1 MVDIDELLEQ
11 LNDEQIK
18 PVLQTEGAVLVLAGA
33 GSGKTR
39 VLTTRIAYL
48 VEELGVPTSA
58 ILAITFTN
66 KAANEMKERL
76 GNITDVSRAW
86 VCTIHSMCVRII
98 RSYAEEI
105 GIGANFSIYSEAER
119 NNIIK
124 KSFQECDFDDEKLLK
139 DVKYHIANAKML
151 GYEPERYVEEYA
163 GEPNIDDICKVYAR
177 YQKHLKENNALDFDD
192 LLNETRNLLRRSK
205 EAREYLGGQF
215 RYILVDEFQDTNEVQ
230 YEIIKLL
237 ASVHGNLFA
246 VGDDDQSIYG
256 WRGAKIENI
265 LHFEK
270 DFKGARVFKLERNYR
285 STKRILQLANTVI
298 KNNGRRKDKTLWT
311 ENDEGAPAKVFEAE
325 EESGE
330 ARYIAQTMAGLMRQ
344 GYKYSDFAVLM
355 RINALTRSFE
365 QEFTGDGISYKVFG
379 GFKFFER
386 KEIKDL
392 LAYLR
397 LINNPLDSEAA
408 LRIINFPKR
417 GIGAKTVETLQNY
430 AYETEGSI
438 YDALLDLDEIGF
450 SGGVKEK
457 LVGFR
462 DLVKKW
468 IIESQDIAVNDL
480 VRNIVADTGMREAYA
495 DDSDESINK
504 RANIEEFIN
513 SVDEYCKLNQG
524 ATLTDYLNQVTLS
537 SDTDEMDDGNY
548 VTLATVHAVKGLEF
562 KVVFVCGME
571 ENIMPIS
578 RAVGND
584 EDLEEERRLAYV
596 AITRAKD
603 RLYLTRSKS
612 RYLYGKREPTVR
624 SRFLK
629 ELASELDLP
638 KEQRPAP
645 FGYSGWDDPESY
657 GNSAYGGGRYAS
669 NDGFGGRRTSYGG
682 GYGEDYGRGNSS
694 VTRTTWKGNA
704 YGNSYGN
711 AYGGTCGKQREAT
724 PKKSGFVFGGAG
736 KANAPTASKDLSGFS
751 IGKKVSHP
759 KFGKGTIVGMRG
771 AGSNMILDVAFE
783 GLGIKQLS
791 ATLAPLTML

>member
-1 MVDIDELLEQ
+1 MIEIDELLEK

-18 PVLQTEGAVLVLAGA
+18 PVLQTEGPVLVLAGA

-48 VEELGVPTSA
+48 VEEKRVPADA

-76 GNITDVSRAW
+76 GNIMDVSRAW

-98 RSYAEEI
+98 RTFAKEM
-105 GIGANFSIYSEAER
+105 GIGSNFSIYSETER

-139 DVKYHIANAKML
+139 TVKFHIANAKML
-151 GYEPERYVEEYA
+151 GFEPDRYAEEYA
-163 GEPNIDDICKVYAR
+163 GEREIDEICKVYAR

-192 LLNETRNLLRRSK
+192 LLNETRNLLRSNE
-205 EAREYLGGQF
+205 EARDYLSSQF
-215 RYILVDEFQDTNEVQ
+215 RYILVDEFQDTNAVQ

-237 ASVHGNLFA
+237 ASEHKNLFV

-270 DFKGARVFKLERNYR
+270 DFKGAKVFKLERNYR
-285 STKRILQLANTVI
+285 STKHILKLANTVI

-325 EESGE
+325 EEGGE

-344 GYKYSDFAVLM
+344 GYKFSDFAVLM

-365 QEFTGDGISYKVFG
+365 QEFTGDGIPYKVFG

-430 AYETEGSI
+430 AYQTEGSI
-438 YDALLDLDEIGF
+438 YDALLDVDEIGF
-450 SGGVKEK
+450 SGGTREK
-457 LVGFR
+457 LVGFC
-462 DLVKKW
+462 DLIKKW
-468 IIESQDIAVNDL
+468 IIESQDIPVNDL
-480 VRNIVADTGMREAYA
+480 VKNIVADTQMREAYA

-504 RANIEEFIN
+504 RANIDEFIN
-513 SVDEYCKLNQG
+513 SVEEYCKLNQG

-537 SDTDEMDDGNY
+537 SDTDDMDDGNY
-548 VTLATVHAVKGLEF
+548 VTLATVHSVKGLEF
-562 KVVFVCGME
+562 RVVFVCGME

-578 RAVGND
+578 RAVDND
-584 EDLEEERRLAYV
+584 DDLEEERRLMYV
-596 AITRAKD
+596 AITRAKE
-603 RLYLTRSKS
+603 RLYLTRSRS
-612 RYLYGKREPTVR
+612 RYLYGRREPTMR

-629 ELASELDLP
+629 ELSSELDLP
-638 KEQRPAP
+638 KEQKRAP
-645 FGYSGWDDPESY
+645 QGYADWDDPESY

-669 NDGFGGRRTSYGG
+669 NDEFGGRRTSYGG
-682 GYGEDYGRGNSS
+682 GYNTYGDRGNSS
-694 VTRTTWKGNA
+694 VTRSTWKGNSYGG

-711 AYGGTCGKQREAT
+711 KSSSA
-724 PKKSGFVFGGAG
+724 PKKSGFVFGGVG
-736 KANAPTASKDLSGFS
+736 KATQPTPTKDLSGFS
-751 IGKKVSHP
+751 IGKKVRHP
-759 KFGKGTIVGMRG
+759 KFGNGTVVGMRG
-771 AGSNMILDVAFE
+771 SGNNTILDIAFE

-791 ATLAPLTML
+791 ATLAPLTIL